1 MQFIELL
8 IKKNTKKIPYEI
20 YNVGSD
26 NPIHLKKFLK
36 IIEKNLNIKA
46 KINFKNFQLG
56 DIKKTHASI
65 KKLNNIQILKLKP
78 LF

>member
-1 MQFIELL
+1 MR
-8 IKKNTKKIPYEI
+8 

-26 NPIHLKKFLK
+26 NPIHPKEFLK
-36 IIEKNLNIKA
+36 IEKNLNIKA

-65 KKLNNIQILKLKP
+65 KKLNKIQI
-78 LF
+78 